1 MSTCPL
7 ELRTRRDFEALLAC
21 VRTIAFLHQRRRQRA
36 PGGEI
41 EAMIDDYGAARAL
54 LIGSFFAAEAE
65 SLPAAIREL
74 VRAIGDKEEI
84 TRTHLRER
92 VSRPRSTF
100 YYQVDKAIELRLLNE
115 KKRGG
120 RCVLTRNRDVPL
132 PEKRPPLPEVE
143 MVEGL
148 FFGVP
153 APIGDDW
160 FDRFI
165 SDFQNF
171 GGPDGITAAEW
182 AAWVGQ
188 PIKVVRRRLRR
199 LARWSSLVYFR
210 KTKRYAFRIVETPID
225 APHGPAVP
233 ANPTPASNS
242 SPGSNSPPDQ
252 PKSSDVQPSNE
263 SGEDMSAE
271 DASTGSVSD
280 PPLQPPPTP
289 LAPESQGSPDPRSV
303 PEPSATKPPPPAGG
317 S

>member
-1 MSTCPL
+1 TSRLLEERPINLELLGDPAAGKNATIDAALALIPREGVYEFTASSPTALVYTEEDFQHRVVIFKEADSIPDWVWAASGVRALGGERRVIVPFGWVLGRAMSTCPL

-148 FFGVP
+148 IFGVP

-171 GGPDGITAAEW
+171 GGPD
-182 AAWVGQ
+182 
-188 PIKVVRRRLRR
+188 
-199 LARWSSLVYFR
+199 
-210 KTKRYAFRIVETPID
+210 
-225 APHGPAVP
+225 
-233 ANPTPASNS
+233 
-242 SPGSNSPPDQ
+242 
-252 PKSSDVQPSNE
+252 
-263 SGEDMSAE
+263 
-271 DASTGSVSD
+271 
-280 PPLQPPPTP
+280 
-289 LAPESQGSPDPRSV
+289 
-303 PEPSATKPPPPAGG
+303 
-317 S
+317 